1 VVSRQKAESSEQ
13 QKILRPGALKANVF
27 LPTACCLLPS
37 AYCFRLALK
46 RMTPTILEVIGLYK
60 FFGGLAAV
68 AGVDFHLE
76 KGEILGLIGPN
87 GSGKT
92 TVFNLIAGVFK
103 PDRGSIKLAG
113 QDITGAGSAA
123 VCQMGIGRTFQI
135 PLPFSRLTV
144 LENVRLGRV
153 YGSQPA
159 ESIKQA
165 EMEAD
170 EILEFI
176 GLKAKQSVLSGSLPL
191 LDRKRLELG
200 KALATRPK
208 VLLLDEI
215 LGGLTPAEIDTAM
228 KLILAIRNSGV
239 TLVVVEHVMR
249 AIMGISDRV
258 IVLNSGAKIA
268 EGPPKKV
275 VHDRNVIEAYLGV
288 DHHANG

>member
-1 VVSRQKAESSEQ
+1 
-13 QKILRPGALKANVF
+13 
-27 LPTACCLLPS
+27 
-37 AYCFRLALK
+37 
-46 RMTPTILEVIGLYK
+46 MGLYK
-60 FFGGLAAV
+60 YFGGLAAV
-68 AGVDFHLE
+68 AGVDLCLE
-76 KGEILGLIGPN
+76 KGEIMGLIGPN

-103 PDRGSIKLAG
+103 PDRGTIKLEG
-113 QDITGAGSAA
+113 EDITHASTAA
-123 VCQMGIGRTFQI
+123 ICQKGIGRTFQI
-135 PLPFSRLTV
+135 PQPFSRLTV

-159 ESIKQA
+159 GSIKEGEREA
-165 EMEAD
+165 EEV
-170 EILEFI
+170 LEFI
-176 GLKAKQSVLSGSLPL
+176 GLKSKRSVVSGRLPL

-215 LGGLTPAEIDTAM
+215 LGGLNPAEIDTAM
-228 KLILAIRNSGV
+228 DLIKAIRDAGV
-239 TLVVVEHVMR
+239 TLIVVEHVMK

-275 VHDRNVIEAYLGV
+275 VLDPKVIEAYLGV
-288 DHHANG
+288 DQHAKG

>member
-1 VVSRQKAESSEQ
+1 
-13 QKILRPGALKANVF
+13 
-27 LPTACCLLPS
+27 
-37 AYCFRLALK
+37 
-46 RMTPTILEVIGLYK
+46 MTSTILEVTSLYK
-60 FFGGLAAV
+60 HFGGLAAV

-76 KGEILGLIGPN
+76 KGEIMGLIGPN

-92 TVFNLIAGVFK
+92 TVFNLIAGDLK
-103 PDRGSIKLAG
+103 PDRGTIRLDG
-113 QDITGAGSAA
+113 QDITRASSAT

-153 YGSQPA
+153 YGSHPA

-165 EMEAD
+165 GIEAD

-176 GLKAKQSVLSGSLPL
+176 GLKLKRSVVSGRLPL

-215 LGGLTPAEIDTAM
+215 LGGLNPAEVDMAM
-228 KLILAIRNSGV
+228 KLIMAIRDSGV
-239 TLVVVEHVMR
+239 TLVVVEHVMK

-258 IVLNSGAKIA
+258 IVLNSGVKIA

-275 VHDRNVIEAYLGV
+275 VLDQNVIEAYLGV
-288 DHHANG
+288 DQYAKG

>member
-1 VVSRQKAESSEQ
+1 
-13 QKILRPGALKANVF
+13 
-27 LPTACCLLPS
+27 
-37 AYCFRLALK
+37 
-46 RMTPTILEVIGLYK
+46 MTSPILELTGVYK
-60 FFGGLAAV
+60 YFGGLAAV
-68 AGVDFHLE
+68 AGVDFHLD

-92 TVFNLIAGVFK
+92 TLFNLIAGDYK
-103 PDRGSIKLAG
+103 PDRGSIKLEG
-113 QDITGAGSAA
+113 LDIAGAGSAA
-123 VCQMGIGRTFQI
+123 ICQMGIGRTFQI
-135 PLPFSRLTV
+135 PLPFTRLTV

-159 ESIKQA
+159 ESIERA
-165 EMEAD
+165 EAEAD

-176 GLKAKQSVLSGSLPL
+176 GLKTKLSVVAGTLSL

-228 KLILAIRNSGV
+228 KLISAIRTSGV

-258 IVLNSGAKIA
+258 IVLSSGAKIA
-268 EGPPKKV
+268 EGTPKTV
-275 VHDRNVIEAYLGV
+275 VHDKKVIEAYLGV
-288 DHHANG
+288 DHLAIR

>member
-1 VVSRQKAESSEQ
+1 MMAS
-13 QKILRPGALKANVF
+13 G
-27 LPTACCLLPS
+27 
-37 AYCFRLALK
+37 
-46 RMTPTILEVIGLYK
+46 ILEVQGLYK
-60 FFGGLAAV
+60 YFGGLAAV
-68 AGVDFHLE
+68 ANVDFRLE
-76 KGEILGLIGPN
+76 KDEIMGLIGPN

-92 TVFNLIAGVFK
+92 TVFNLIAGVYRA
-103 PDRGSIKLAG
+103 DRGSIRLAG
-113 QDITGAGSAA
+113 EDITSRNSAA
-123 VCQMGIGRTFQI
+123 ICQKGIGRTFQI
-135 PLPFSRLTV
+135 PQPFSRLTV

-159 ESIKQA
+159 QSIGQA
-165 EMEAD
+165 DQEAD
-170 EILEFI
+170 EILDFI
-176 GLKAKQSVLSGSLPL
+176 GLKAKRSLVSGRLPL

-228 KLILAIRNSGV
+228 ELIKAIRDSGV
-239 TLVVVEHVMR
+239 TLIVVEHVMR

-275 VHDRNVIEAYLGV
+275 VQDRNVIEAYLGV
-288 DHHANG
+288 DQHAQG